1 MAELSK
7 AEFLAKYGDVQVS
20 FNEYYKFTFYF
31 TGVTSEG
38 YKLVVGYGGNSE
50 QIYRYELS
58 STQTG
63 TVKSIEPYSGFVYD
77 ARHLEIDSFYDYQK
91 KLSIFIFIKCLTCFE
106 EIGIIDLYLIGEIE
120 MNTVNNESAATYV
133 VTSTVDEDAVIAQAM
148 SILESRLRTKTTA
161 FTSPEKSKQ
170 FLRCKLQQLEHEVFS
185 VLFLDNQNY
194 LIEYKEMF
202 RGTIDSASV
211 YPREVAKTAL
221 ELNAAAVIFA
231 HNHPSGISVPSN
243 SDRTITT
250 KLRSALELFDI
261 RVLDHIIIGDT
272 TYSFAESGLI

>member
-1 MAELSK
+1 
-7 AEFLAKYGDVQVS
+7 
-20 FNEYYKFTFYF
+20 
-31 TGVTSEG
+31 
-38 YKLVVGYGGNSE
+38 
-50 QIYRYELS
+50 
-58 STQTG
+58 
-63 TVKSIEPYSGFVYD
+63 
-77 ARHLEIDSFYDYQK
+77 
-91 KLSIFIFIKCLTCFE
+91 
-106 EIGIIDLYLIGEIE
+106 

-185 VLFLDNQNY
+185 VLFLDNQHY
-194 LIEYKEMF
+194 LIEYEEMF

-221 ELNAAAVIFA
+221 ELNAVAVIFA

>member
-1 MAELSK
+1 
-7 AEFLAKYGDVQVS
+7 
-20 FNEYYKFTFYF
+20 
-31 TGVTSEG
+31 
-38 YKLVVGYGGNSE
+38 
-50 QIYRYELS
+50 
-58 STQTG
+58 
-63 TVKSIEPYSGFVYD
+63 
-77 ARHLEIDSFYDYQK
+77 
-91 KLSIFIFIKCLTCFE
+91 
-106 EIGIIDLYLIGEIE
+106 

-185 VLFLDNQNY
+185 VLFLDNQHY
-194 LIEYKEMF
+194 LIEYEEMF